1 MAGLSGTGPPEPVD
15 GPTGTIGSSLNPP
28 DAAEQALAAAGEAA
42 RAAIARGDAASAV
55 RAARRSG
62 DHRLL
67 ARAYELKALL
77 DREPAWLA
85 HALDALLEAAAHEG
99 TDETCHAA
107 VDLALKIGALDQ
119 AAGRFKTLLVKKG
132 ESPVYARALE
142 RVRDL
147 AVLQVPEPKKRGAA
161 QSRVARMSQDMIL
174 FPVGLTLTVAG
185 FVTRAA
191 WSNLA
196 GLVGILLIACW
207 AGLRFSRLAR
217 HPESPSGW

>member
-1 MAGLSGTGPPEPVD
+1 MTVAGLSGTGPPEPVEGAT
-15 GPTGTIGSSLNPP
+15 GPAGSSPNLPE
-28 DAAEQALAAAGEAA
+28 ASEQA

-55 RAARRSG
+55 RSARQSG

-85 HALDALLEAAAHEG
+85 HALDALLAAAAREA
-99 TDETCHAA
+99 TDETCNAA
-107 VDLALKIGALDQ
+107 IDLALKIGALDQ
-119 AAGRFKTLLVKKG
+119 AAGRFKTLSMKKG
-132 ESPVYARALE
+132 ESSVYARALE

-147 AVLQVPEPKKRGAA
+147 ALLQVPEPKKRGTA
-161 QSRVARMSQDMIL
+161 QSRVARMSQDLLL
-174 FPVGLTLTVAG
+174 FPIGLTLTVAG

-196 GLVGILLIACW
+196 GAVGILLIACW

-217 HPESPSGW
+217 RPESPSGW